1 MEMGGT
7 VYITCEKTGLQS
19 EIEFKT
25 KVCAATTRFAKLGS
39 FAPRSIG
46 SVRNYADIVR
56 HPTSVTLQSRSALL
70 WWRLQPRGGQDQGD
84 LRQEEDSVHNLW

>member
-25 KVCAATTRFAKLGS
+25 KVCAVMSCVNSAACTSLDW
-39 FAPRSIG
+39 IG
-46 SVRNYADIVR
+46 PQLS
-56 HPTSVTLQSRSALL
+56 
-70 WWRLQPRGGQDQGD
+70 
-84 LRQEEDSVHNLW
+84 

>member
-25 KVCAATTRFAKLGS
+25 KVCAALSISNTLPNE

-46 SVRNYADIVR
+46 PQLS
-56 HPTSVTLQSRSALL
+56 
-70 WWRLQPRGGQDQGD
+70 
-84 LRQEEDSVHNLW
+84 

>member
-25 KVCAATTRFAKLGS
+25 KVCAATLSTSNTLPNE

-46 SVRNYADIVR
+46 PQLS
-56 HPTSVTLQSRSALL
+56 
-70 WWRLQPRGGQDQGD
+70 
-84 LRQEEDSVHNLW
+84 